1 MKRESALLKAFVA
14 YIVRWHCFR
23 QHLNVI
29 DIFNDGYF
37 SWFSGASH
45 DMTLSYHA
53 SHTEFLE
60 WMRLWGG
67 QFDKRNSL
75 TTFWG
80 DSEKMNETHMPLQFE
95 MWRPAYV
102 WINTSSL
109 FICRQLN
116 MCNRSSPYMQMA
128 CNYSLI
134 GKQIDVMTAL
144 NEPAYS
150 LSLTVEI
157 TTVEAFWLEYA
168 TNFFLSIHWLL
179 NERSHR
185 SNN

>member
-1 MKRESALLKAFVA
+1 MCVPDARCHTYIIHTQAPHTPCICEALNGNDCDRQKYFYCFLWRERALLKAFVA

-80 DSEKMNETHMPLQFE
+80 NTEKKWTKPICHCNLKCEGLHMCELTQ
-95 MWRPAYV
+95 A
-102 WINTSSL
+102 
-109 FICRQLN
+109 
-116 MCNRSSPYMQMA
+116 RSSFA
-128 CNYSLI
+128 GS
-134 GKQIDVMTAL
+134 
-144 NEPAYS
+144 
-150 LSLTVEI
+150 
-157 TTVEAFWLEYA
+157 
-168 TNFFLSIHWLL
+168 
-179 NERSHR
+179 
-185 SNN
+185 